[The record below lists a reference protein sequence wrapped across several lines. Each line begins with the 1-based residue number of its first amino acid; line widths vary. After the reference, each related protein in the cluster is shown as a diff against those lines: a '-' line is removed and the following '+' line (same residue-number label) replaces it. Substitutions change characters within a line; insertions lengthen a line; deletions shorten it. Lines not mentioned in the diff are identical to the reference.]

1 MCYHSISQVGICIL
15 FFSKMQCQ
23 NLFVCVLEGVK
34 YVTASVYVLL
44 ALVTGSWL
52 RSDVGTMLKSSYPEC
67 TSPQVMRLGGQG
79 QGICS
84 ESVER
89 NIKHKKDG
97 IIGR

>member
-1 MCYHSISQVGICIL
+1 ME
-15 FFSKMQCQ
+15 CQ
-23 NLFVCVLEGVK
+23 NLFVRVLEGVK
-34 YVTASVYVLL
+34 CVTGSMYVLL
-44 ALVTGSWL
+44 ALATGPWL
-52 RSDVGTMLKSSYPEC
+52 CSDVGTELKSSYPEC

-97 IIGR
+97 IIRR